1 MAKHFPAPWV
11 DGVSSDVIVVK
22 QKPEGFTN
30 SMMIKAYGGY
40 LVAETIASCNKPLI
54 KRAPSMLTLLEKALP
69 IIEEE
74 AERRERASWT
84 DTEGDDWL
92 VRIGGRWNVYQ
103 QRRRQV
109 SSQLVISTIN
119 LSEAITAF
127 VQAAGIRKED
137 RQHD

>member
-1 MAKHFPAPWV
+1 MGEIIDLIDLLKVP
-11 DGVSSDVIVVK
+11 GVRIVGGDV
-22 QKPEGFTN
+22 
-30 SMMIKAYGGY
+30 
-40 LVAETIASCNKPLI
+40 
-54 KRAPSMLTLLEKALP
+54 
-69 IIEEE
+69 
-74 AERRERASWT
+74 
-84 DTEGDDWL
+84 WL